1 MWFDA
6 AFCRDSGHLIT
17 AYEQINNGFFFVVL
31 QPVIFLRFDVLMIHG
46 QFSSFVVTTNFN
58 FHATQNRSYF
68 SSSDVCMQFPAKS
81 VLAAQ
86 KYKSLSVIKVYLVK
100 DSIGRWVFALC
111 HNILFIYIYNNDIV
125 QCSFVFY
132 CISKNVFPSSN
143 VMIHPGAGL
152 VWFKALLLKNC

>member
-17 AYEQINNGFFFVVL
+17 AYEQINNGVFFVVL

-68 SSSDVCMQFPAKS
+68 FRVMYACNFPRNLSLQLRNINHYRLSKCIWLKT
-81 VLAAQ
+81 VLEDGF
-86 KYKSLSVIKVYLVK
+86 LHSVITFCL
-100 DSIGRWVFALC
+100 
-111 HNILFIYIYNNDIV
+111 YIYNNDIV